1 MWSFPAPTLTLCGQ
15 RHYGLLVQDNLDAD
29 IFEVEEDLYD
39 DDVISNESVCSE
51 EGRQQPEDTIIAT
64 SPAMSVENQFKEL
77 QEIKEVMIEVKE
89 LMKTFVE
96 QFKQCPSSGMIASP
110 CTSSSSGSDI
120 TTPKRTGTKSIPLNI
135 RVIS

>member
-1 MWSFPAPTLTLCGQ
+1 
-15 RHYGLLVQDNLDAD
+15 
-29 IFEVEEDLYD
+29 
-39 DDVISNESVCSE
+39 
-51 EGRQQPEDTIIAT
+51 
-64 SPAMSVENQFKEL
+64 
-77 QEIKEVMIEVKE
+77 MIEVKE

-135 RVIS
+135 RVISFQLVSMIMIYHHLFCSKKQEGSMLL